1 MVEQDIYPKKP
12 FFLWAQ
18 VVEYLEKMTAFR
30 MCVVAIG
37 LIPIQ

>member
-1 MVEQDIYPKKP
+1 MVEQDIYQKKP

-30 MCVVAIG
+30 MCVVSNG
-37 LIPIQ
+37 LILIE